1 MAEPEP
7 RTDRPADTSKAGRNP
22 LSKLTAVPR
31 CPLETNT
38 AEATATATTPPKRWS
53 MLNTPEAVPMSCGAT
68 APITASGIV
77 GIAMEV
83 PTPAITSGTTISA

>member
-1 MAEPEP
+1 M
-7 RTDRPADTSKAGRNP
+7 PAGTSKAGRNP

-53 MLNTPEAVPMSCGAT
+53 MLSTPEAVPMSCGAT

-77 GIAMEV
+77 GMAMEV
-83 PTPAITSGTTISA
+83 PTPAMTSGTTISA